1 MRLFSDEV
9 GTKSRQ
15 TILDLGGGDL
25 RHVLRL
31 RITKMV
37 EGMFETAMVIPDNIF
52 EGFDVARRLD
62 FGERSVLRNRKIFIV
77 EVRLIEDVEVVFILA
92 RDEGQNV
99 ANCARGNLRID
110 EVHSLVIALSFWNN
124 LFGAHTLR

>member
-1 MRLFSDEV
+1 MRLFGDEV
-9 GTKSRQ
+9 GSESRQ
-15 TILDLGGGDL
+15 TVLDLGGSNLG
-25 RHVLRL
+25 HILRL
-31 RITKMV
+31 RITQMV

-92 RDEGQNV
+92 RNEGQNV
-99 ANCARGNLRID
+99 ANRARGNLRVD
-110 EVHSLVIALSFWNN
+110 EVHSLMIALSLWNN
-124 LFGAHTLR
+124 VFGTSALR